1 MAEEDGWMDGST
13 CIRSRYYAD
22 SFELLLVSLRWL
34 LWLSHLV
41 VCEYQLK
48 LKQLCP
54 GQDAAFLWVVVDKK
68 QLNRYK
74 LNSMCYG
81 VGVLII
87 RQDKTLIWALPYW
100 LDANNNEHTSF
111 FFFYSFFFFLL
122 RLRVGKGLTIEIGC
136 NSLIKLHLFN
146 LWMRKGFD
154 GVTCSNRYLDNLK
167 SALAGKPCRGFF
179 LIDCSNW

>member
-1 MAEEDGWMDGST
+1 MDGST

-111 FFFYSFFFFLL
+111 FFFYSFFFFFWGWEWVRDWLL
-122 RLRVGKGLTIEIGC
+122 RLVAILWSNCNYSIYEWERVLMVLLVLTGI
-136 NSLIKLHLFN
+136 
-146 LWMRKGFD
+146 W
-154 GVTCSNRYLDNLK
+154 TT
-167 SALAGKPCRGFF
+167 
-179 LIDCSNW
+179 